1 MQSDEAPQA
10 AHSIELIPAIDV
22 IGGRVVRLTRGDYAT
37 EKAYGDDP
45 LDMAKR
51 FADLGF
57 RRLHLVDLDGA
68 RSQHVVN
75 WRVLERIASHTALA
89 IDFGGG
95 VKSDADLRAA
105 FENGAQWVTV
115 GSLAATA
122 PDTLLAWADKHGAQR
137 FIVGADAEEDEIKIH
152 GWEQGG
158 GITLIPFLKSYYD
171 KGLKHFLCTDIGC
184 DGTLGGPNVTLYRDI
199 MTQLPESH
207 LIASGGVG
215 SAADIDALQA
225 AGIPAVV
232 FGKAIYEGRLSL
244 EALARK
250 YLY

>member
-1 MQSDEAPQA
+1 MQSDEAPRA

-22 IGGRVVRLTRGDYAT
+22 ISGRIVRLTHGDYAT

-45 LDMAKR
+45 LDIAKR

-75 WRVLERIASHTALA
+75 WRVLERIASHTSLA

-95 VKSDADLRAA
+95 MKSEADLRAA
-105 FENGAQWVTV
+105 FENGAGWVTV

-122 PDTLLAWADKHGAQR
+122 PDTLRAWADKYGAHR
-137 FIVGADAEEDEIKIH
+137 FIIGADVSGDEIKIN
-152 GWEQGG
+152 GWTQGG
-158 GITLIPFLKSYYD
+158 GTRLLPFLKSYYD
-171 KGLKHFLCTDIGC
+171 NGLKHFLCTDIGR
-184 DGTLGGPNVTLYRDI
+184 DGTLEGPNVALYRDV
-199 MTQLPESH
+199 MAQLPESR

-215 SAADIDALQA
+215 SEADIAALQA